1 MGDSARTLS
10 EVLRR
15 RAASDRD
22 RAALDFED
30 RSFTFGDLQ
39 SHADDWAGA
48 LAGAGVA
55 RGARLALM
63 SANRPEFVFAV
74 YGALQLGAAVVMFS
88 PAWKATGGAARV
100 RGGLPAVRAR

>member
-1 MGDSARTLS
+1 MGDGARTLS

-22 RAALDFED
+22 RAALDFGD

-48 LAGAGVA
+48 
-55 RGARLALM
+55 
-63 SANRPEFVFAV
+63 
-74 YGALQLGAAVVMFS
+74 
-88 PAWKATGGAARV
+88 
-100 RGGLPAVRAR
+100 

>member
-1 MGDSARTLS
+1 MGDGARTLS

-15 RAASDRD
+15 RAVSDRD

-48 LAGAGVA
+48 LAGAGVT

-63 SANRPEFVFAV
+63 SANRRE
-74 YGALQLGAAVVMFS
+74 VVLS
-88 PAWKATGGAARV
+88 V
-100 RGGLPAVRAR
+100 